1 MKLIHKALDMIRKL
15 AKEDPDEY
23 NKDKTGNGLCW
34 WATKK
39 LAVGSESKSALK
51 SLLSA
56 LMEVKKESDCIPL
69 LETIEIKINGMEIS
83 MDKTILRSTTPN
95 LTNRNPQTFTCSG

>member
-1 MKLIHKALDMIRKL
+1 M
-15 AKEDPDEY
+15 
-23 NKDKTGNGLCW
+23 GLCW

-51 SLLSA
+51 CLLSA
-56 LMEVKKESDCIPL
+56 LMEVKKESDCTPL

-95 LTNRNPQTFTCSG
+95 LTNTNPQTFTCSG